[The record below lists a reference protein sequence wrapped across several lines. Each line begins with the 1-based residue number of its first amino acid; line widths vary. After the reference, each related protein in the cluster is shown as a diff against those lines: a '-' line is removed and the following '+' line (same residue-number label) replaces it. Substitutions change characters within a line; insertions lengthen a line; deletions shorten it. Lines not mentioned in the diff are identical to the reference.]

1 MQVSPFIVVVSMCVL
16 GVGGGGGGASFL
28 LSSLL

>member
-1 MQVSPFIVVVSMCVL
+1 MQVSPFIVVVSMCVCVG
-16 GVGGGGGGASFL
+16 GVGGGGAGFL